1 MVLVYQNKIQFICYE
16 EGTSDD
22 LLKYGYSKGFQPKL
36 PLANDFTFEKV
47 AGETQTLR
55 QYGITKSSLLI
66 DGKRNEYSSSDEN
79 DFTNG

>member
-22 LLKYGYSKGFQPKL
+22 LLKYGYSKGSQPKL

-47 AGETQTLR
+47 AGETQTSNNKRL
-55 QYGITKSSLLI
+55 QPCYTYGV
-66 DGKRNEYSSSDEN
+66 
-79 DFTNG
+79 